1 MEKLTKSLSL
11 FKERNCSVSIVL
23 DSRTRRKNA
32 CEFPLSIR
40 FTIDRKFFYF
50 TVGTIMGEGTGINSW
65 TCKDA
70 ISDLDF
76 VPDDRVL
83 GEEIEYVLPAENEYQ
98 KVMREG
104 SKSVLN
110 HSITLHTERTKEII
124 SMVPDGG
131 NYKDLPENLQNTRKV
146 HIAWT
151 RMNSNKP

>member
-1 MEKLTKSLSL
+1 M
-11 FKERNCSVSIVL
+11 C
-23 DSRTRRKNA
+23 
-32 CEFPLSIR
+32 IR
-40 FTIDRKFFYF
+40 DR
-50 TVGTIMGEGTGINSW
+50 
-65 TCKDA
+65 CKDA

-151 RMNSNKP
+151 RMNLSLIHI